1 MHCKVYDISLSLKI
15 NKELLKEETI
25 MISLIGGIIAALLG
39 LFFLAQW
46 FEFFLLLLKATVPVL
61 FILGG
66 GLAAYLGYEEIKD
79 KTVSDSSD
87 DENMELKNQV
97 ETLKEELR
105 ELKSEKEKT
114 GDGDT
119 E

>member
-1 MHCKVYDISLSLKI
+1 
-15 NKELLKEETI
+15 

-39 LFFLAQW
+39 IFFLAQW
-46 FEFFLLLLKATVPVL
+46 FEPFLLLLKATIPAL

-79 KTVSDSSD
+79 KTEADSSSE
-87 DENMELKNQV
+87 ENVELKNQV
-97 ETLKEELR
+97 ESLKEELR
-105 ELKSEKEKT
+105 ELKGEKEKT
-114 GDGDT
+114 GDEDK